1 MRVAHAFPAS
11 AVLAAALLVAAP
23 ASAETASDMR
33 IWLNGT
39 VMGPISGKL
48 IYFAE
53 VQPRF
58 YEGGS
63 RLGQLILRGAAGWQV
78 SKALSVYQGYARV
91 IDPVP
96 GGRDL
101 HEDRVF
107 QQVTWTIGKIGRGT
121 LSSRTRLEERWRSDG
136 GVREGGAMGIR
147 LRDMIRYVHPLRD
160 DGNGPK
166 ALVYAEPFVN
176 LKGSDWGMRR
186 GHDQLRSFVG
196 LEVPVGTGKS
206 TIEAG
211 YLNQR
216 VNMAGGRIGDNHT
229 LSLTLFVRHR

>member
-1 MRVAHAFPAS
+1 MRVAHA
-11 AVLAAALLVAAP
+11 VLIAAALLGAAP

-39 VMGPISGKL
+39 VMGPISGRV
-48 IYFAE
+48 IYFVEA
-53 VQPRF
+53 QPRF
-58 YEGGS
+58 YDGGS
-63 RLGQLILRGAAGWQV
+63 RLGQLILRGAAGWEF
-78 SKALSVYQGYARV
+78 SKKLSVYQGYARV
-91 IDPVP
+91 IDPGV
-96 GGRDL
+96 GGRPDL

-107 QQVTWTIGKIGRGT
+107 QQVSWTIAKIGRGT

-136 GVREGGAMGIR
+136 DGMGIR
-147 LRDMIRYVHPLRD
+147 LRDMIRYVHPLRS
-160 DGNGPK
+160 DGKGPK

-196 LEVPVGTGKS
+196 LEVPVGDSRS

>member
-1 MRVAHAFPAS
+1 MRLAHAS
-11 AVLAAALLVAAP
+11 LLAAALTAAAP
-23 ASAETASDMR
+23 ARAETVSDMR

-39 VMGPISGKL
+39 VMGPISGRV

-58 YEGGS
+58 YEGSS
-63 RLGQLILRGAAGWQV
+63 RLGQLILRGAVGWEF
-78 SKALSVYQGYARV
+78 SKRLSVYQGYARV
-91 IDPVP
+91 IDPVL

-101 HEDRVF
+101 QEDRVF
-107 QQVTWTIGKIGRGT
+107 QQVSWTIGKIGRGT

-136 GVREGGAMGIR
+136 EAMGIR
-147 LRDMIRYVHPLRD
+147 LRDMIRYVHPLRH
-160 DGNGPK
+160 DGGGPK

-186 GHDQLRSFVG
+186 GHDQLRSFIG

-216 VNMAGGRIGDNHT
+216 VNMTGGRIGDNHT
-229 LSLTLFVRHR
+229 LSVTLFVRHR